1 MASLVV
7 SGDTSGAITLSAP
20 SVAGTNTLSLPA
32 QTATLATL
40 TTPSFATT
48 IGVGGATAAAS
59 GAGITF
65 PATASASSNANTLD
79 DYEEGDWTP
88 SFTFTSNGSASFSYT
103 AQVGSY
109 TKIGRQVTV
118 FAFLSGTITKSN
130 ATGDLQIT
138 GLPFTP
144 ANLTYDF
151 PTGSCF
157 SNNFPNALPTGV
169 LANFTNTRL
178 YIAKNTSQATLG
190 VGDLN
195 ASDTVNIRFSYTYI
209 V

>member
-1 MASLVV
+1 MSVLINASTSTGLVQ
-7 SGDTSGAITLSAP
+7 SADTSGEIELQSN
-20 SVAGTNTLSLPA
+20 GTTALKVNTNEGIQILNCLGVGNA
-32 QTATLATL
+32 
-40 TTPSFATT
+40 TPST
-48 IGVGGATAAAS
+48 S

-65 PATASASSNANTLD
+65 PATQSASSDANTLD
-79 DYEEGDWTP
+79 DYEEGSWTP

>member
-1 MASLVV
+1 MALVLDGTLGITTN
-7 SGDTSGAITLSAP
+7 SGTAISA
-20 SVAGTNTLSLPA
+20 S
-32 QTATLATL
+32 
-40 TTPSFATT
+40 T
-48 IGVGGATAAAS
+48 IGVGGATPSTS

-65 PATASASSNANTLD
+65 PATLSASTNANTLD
-79 DYEEGDWTP
+79 DYEEGTWTP

-118 FAFLSGTITKSN
+118 FAFLSCTITKSN

-157 SNNFPNALPTGV
+157 SNSFPNALPTGV
-169 LANFTNTRL
+169 LANSTTAL
-178 YIAKNTSQATLG
+178 YIAKNTSQNTLG